1 MASSSPASACTRRKK
16 VPLILCP
23 SCENKTVV
31 KRTSKTASN
40 PDRIFYTCP
49 DHEERYM
56 KYLKKNGLIA
66 GEEAAHVN
74 AQVAASLK
82 NAGQLDETKV

>member
-1 MASSSPASACTRRKK
+1 
-16 VPLILCP
+16 
-23 SCENKTVV
+23 
-31 KRTSKTASN
+31 
-40 PDRIFYTCP
+40 
-49 DHEERYM
+49 M